1 VGNQNVLL
9 VHGNGGLKP
18 SNYESDIQKMVGRYA
33 KRGIV
38 IDYILAGHYH
48 SAFVGD
54 NFARSS
60 SLSGTNDYAEKGL
73 NLTGRA
79 SQNAFLFYEDGNRDG
94 IKIDLQ
100 NTPNDGYTIETRL
113 ESYNAK
119 SASKLKQHEVIF
131 QVVI

>member
-1 VGNQNVLL
+1 MATYYV
-9 VHGNGGLKP
+9 NGFTG
-18 SNYESDIQKMVGRYA
+18 SDEGDIQKMVGRYA

-60 SLSGTNDYAEKGL
+60 SLSGTNDFAEKGL
-73 NLTGRA
+73 NLAGRA
-79 SQNAFLFYEDGNRDG
+79 SQNAFLFFDDGNRDG
-94 IKIDLQ
+94 IKVDLQ
-100 NTPNDGYTIETRL
+100 NVPDTGYLIEKRL
-113 ESYNAK
+113 EAYNAK
-119 SASKLKQHEVIF
+119 SADKLKQHQVIY